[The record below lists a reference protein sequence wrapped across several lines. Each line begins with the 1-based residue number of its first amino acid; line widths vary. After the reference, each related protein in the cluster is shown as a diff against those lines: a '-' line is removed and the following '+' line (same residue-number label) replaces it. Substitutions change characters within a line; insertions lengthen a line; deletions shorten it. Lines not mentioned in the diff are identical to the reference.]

1 MGVKI
6 DTKAYFK
13 VLTVNGAGIY
23 ANMAELLEGELWR
36 QSETVPRH
44 LIVVL
49 DKFAE
54 VPEQLLNTLNAFAEH
69 MAAERLSFVVTGMR
83 PTWGGKFREAFP
95 GLNAVNTYEEAVDLV
110 MMEELERELQAGE
123 GSPEAQDT

>member
-13 VLTVNGAGIY
+13 VLKVNGAGIY

-83 PTWGGKFREAFP
+83 STWGGKFREAFP